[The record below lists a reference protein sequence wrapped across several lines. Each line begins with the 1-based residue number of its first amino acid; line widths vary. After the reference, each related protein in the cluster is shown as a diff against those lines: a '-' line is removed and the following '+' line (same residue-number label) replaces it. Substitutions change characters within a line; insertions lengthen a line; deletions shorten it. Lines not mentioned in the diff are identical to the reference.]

1 MMSAWRSVLGHD
13 RTARNYYAQPS
24 PRDAFALL
32 RSRVEA
38 AGAFVL
44 LKGNMGNY
52 QSVIELDAF
61 RGFAIADHIA
71 PFVVIN
77 DNDSAPLVLHAP
89 AQGGRQ
95 PSSNGASV
103 SSPNERDH
111 QRAHAQET
119 DGGPSPYVVR
129 RHRVG
134 PALLDKGDDELK
146 SWLTNNRDSLPFDEE
161 VVPEH
166 INRKIARGKRHVYR
180 LCLLILYHTGHALR
194 MCQWKPLPLP
204 QLHPHGATNS
214 SLATLICPDRGFE
227 PISVLKEVFNGID
240 LHSLLRLVIEQP
252 NPFLLT
258 VKIQSTD
265 RLARVVVQ

>member
-1 MMSAWRSVLGHD
+1 
-13 RTARNYYAQPS
+13 
-24 PRDAFALL
+24 
-32 RSRVEA
+32 
-38 AGAFVL
+38 
-44 LKGNMGNY
+44 MGNY
-52 QSVIELDAF
+52 QSAIEVDAL

-134 PALLDKGDDELK
+134 PALLD
-146 SWLTNNRDSLPFDEE
+146 LTNRMLGSDALYLDGSVSVYEETADAVESDSGNRALP
-161 VVPEH
+161 VG
-166 INRKIARGKRHVYR
+166 R
-180 LCLLILYHTGHALR
+180 
-194 MCQWKPLPLP
+194 
-204 QLHPHGATNS
+204 
-214 SLATLICPDRGFE
+214 
-227 PISVLKEVFNGID
+227 
-240 LHSLLRLVIEQP
+240 
-252 NPFLLT
+252 
-258 VKIQSTD
+258 
-265 RLARVVVQ
+265 